1 MQKAKHM
8 QMQWNQEVKT
18 IGTNPRM
25 NKERKAS
32 LIILIIQVAH
42 WTKPKSG
49 QAKCRKAKKQ
59 YKTGNCKQKGTQKT
73 YGYSKN
79 ESTSVPGK
87 WTKVTANKGGQGI
100 QMQNVNHTHGE
111 AKQNTEKE
119 KQETFTRRS
128 LQKQK
133 SETKNKKSKHWAM
146 NLRNT
151 LKSKTKHTSWTKWK
165 QLPPDI
171 QLQGFGV
178 VHELFLRHLARKLQG
193 MFPVLTLS
201 ASWT

>member
-1 MQKAKHM
+1 
-8 QMQWNQEVKT
+8 
-18 IGTNPRM
+18 M

-59 YKTGNCKQKGTQKT
+59 YKTGNCKQKETQKT

-79 ESTSVPGK
+79 KSTSVPSK

-111 AKQNTEKE
+111 QNRT
-119 KQETFTRRS
+119 
-128 LQKQK
+128 QKKK
-133 SETKNKKSKHWAM
+133 SKRHSQDAACKSKNQRQKNKKSKHWAM

-151 LKSKTKHTSWTKWK
+151 LKSKTEHTSRTKWK
-165 QLPPDI
+165 QLPADISNCI

-178 VHELFLRHLARKLQG
+178 VHELFLRHLATKLQG